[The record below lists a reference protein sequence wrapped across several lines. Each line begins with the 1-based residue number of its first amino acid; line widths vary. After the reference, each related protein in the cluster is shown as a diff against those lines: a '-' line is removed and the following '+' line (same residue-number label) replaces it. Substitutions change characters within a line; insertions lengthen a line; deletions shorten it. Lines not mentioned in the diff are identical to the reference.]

1 MDMPRFTADA
11 SLLKKGE
18 PHRPFRISHQGT
30 NHEEVVPRCTWI
42 RWCDDEGYCYRTC
55 VYPDVIKAVG
65 VIYSL
70 YAPEYGRRNR
80 KESKS

>member
-1 MDMPRFTADA
+1 MYLDPLVRRRR
-11 SLLKKGE
+11 LLL
-18 PHRPFRISHQGT
+18 PDVCI
-30 NHEEVVPRCTWI
+30 
-42 RWCDDEGYCYRTC
+42 
-55 VYPDVIKAVG
+55 YPDVIKAVG